1 MPNSMPNIFW
11 PQALSPQVGGAGLI
25 GRAIHWIGVLLAGA
39 FLITALGFAVDGWS
53 RTEAAELTVFAIV
66 LALCA
71 RGARY
76 LLARE

>member
-1 MPNSMPNIFW
+1 MPNLLW
-11 PQALSPQVGGAGLI
+11 PQAVSPRVSHAGLI
-25 GRAIHWIGVLLAGA
+25 GRAVHWLGVTLAVA

-53 RTEAAELTVFAIV
+53 RTEAAELTVAAVV
-66 LALCA
+66 LALGA